1 MNMNEEL
8 DSWRV
13 LWQAQPEAPS
23 ADDLGDR
30 VTRETRLKKIALIA
44 PIAVTILIG
53 GWIATRAIASARWE
67 DVGLAIE
74 TWLFIATIWTGSLWL
89 DRGTWRPVTNTT
101 RGFVDVSIRR
111 CQGAIAGLRFAAVL
125 YLAQLAF
132 ILYWKLRFTSVTAE
146 ALAASWPVVA
156 LGWLG
161 VPLFFAWGV
170 WITRRKQSELHV
182 LLELRRQLTD

>member
-13 LWQAQPEAPS
+13 LWQAEPEAPS
-23 ADDLGDR
+23 ASDLGDR
-30 VTRETRLKKIALIA
+30 VARETRLKKIA
-44 PIAVTILIG
+44 PVGVTVLIG
-53 GWIATRAIASARWE
+53 GWIAFRAIASPRWE

-74 TWLFIATIWTGSLWL
+74 TWLFIATVWTGSLWL

-111 CQGAIAGLRFAAVL
+111 CQSAIAGLRFAAVL

-132 ILYWKLRFTSVTAE
+132 IIYWKLRFTAVTAE

-161 VPLFFAWGV
+161 VPLFFAWAV
-170 WITRRKQSELHV
+170 WLARRKRSELQA
-182 LLELRRQLTD
+182 LLELRRQLAE